1 MLVLR
6 PLVLVRLAKVFH
18 CTQLK
23 ILALKHM
30 LQRLPIGLAQVQ
42 IGNKFENIL
51 RKIRQLIYYFYRAK
65 EISKRVSS
73 NIMNSKKV

>member
-1 MLVLR
+1 
-6 PLVLVRLAKVFH
+6 
-18 CTQLK
+18 
-23 ILALKHM
+23 M

-65 EISKRVSS
+65 EITKKVSN
-73 NIMNSKKV
+73 NIMNSKKVYRKH

>member
-1 MLVLR
+1 
-6 PLVLVRLAKVFH
+6 
-18 CTQLK
+18 
-23 ILALKHM
+23 M
-30 LQRLPIGLAQVQ
+30 LQRLSIDLVQVQ
-42 IGNKFENIL
+42 IGNKSKNIL